1 MPKKAVTK
9 NKPKSKSVKTARKK
23 SYTDAFRRKVV
34 TYSVK
39 NGIIA
44 AAEKFSVSTPSVT
57 NWRKDFGVTR
67 ATKEAAAA
75 GEKVVLPEKPVSKP
89 APSGRKNYPE
99 TFREEVARFSAL
111 EGVEK
116 TAIRFGVSAPSVTNW
131 RREFGINRQTREK
144 ILKEQQK
151 LGISSE
157 RGLGKK
163 EILKVRRQVERSLEL
178 LDSLLQ
184 KM

>member
-1 MPKKAVTK
+1 M
-9 NKPKSKSVKTARKK
+9 
-23 SYTDAFRRKVV
+23 
-34 TYSVK
+34 
-39 NGIIA
+39 
-44 AAEKFSVSTPSVT
+44 
-57 NWRKDFGVTR
+57 
-67 ATKEAAAA
+67 
-75 GEKVVLPEKPVSKP
+75 
-89 APSGRKNYPE
+89 
-99 TFREEVARFSAL
+99 
-111 EGVEK
+111 
-116 TAIRFGVSAPSVTNW
+116 TNW